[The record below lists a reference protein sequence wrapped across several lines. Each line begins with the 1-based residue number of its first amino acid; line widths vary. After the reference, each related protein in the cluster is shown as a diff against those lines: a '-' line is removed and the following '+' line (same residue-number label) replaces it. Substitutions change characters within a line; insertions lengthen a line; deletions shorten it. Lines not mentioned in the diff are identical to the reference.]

1 MVTEMEK
8 TSEQLIEQNRICL
21 AQLNVTMNVNGLY
34 KPIIFI
40 VGIIYIYIYIYIY
53 KTTMKYV

>member
-1 MVTEMEK
+1 MVAEMEK

-34 KPIIFI
+34 KPINFI
-40 VGIIYIYIYIYIY
+40 VGIIYIY